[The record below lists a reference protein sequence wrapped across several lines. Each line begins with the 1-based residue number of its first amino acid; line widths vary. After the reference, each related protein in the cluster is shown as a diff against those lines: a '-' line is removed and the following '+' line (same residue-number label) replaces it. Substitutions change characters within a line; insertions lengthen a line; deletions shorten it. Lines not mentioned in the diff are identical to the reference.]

1 MKNRN
6 TASAACGAYV
16 RQRAGGGGNNGFA
29 DGFFRQADETPVIRL
44 MNSGELEILARKLP
58 QDELAAHFSEDAGMA
73 ETVIARLF
81 PGMEGEAEK
90 AAEQFGDAFR
100 TVFAAMIY
108 GHEGGMTANTD
119 SLRLLLR
126 GLVLQ
131 LFELYDSRKTNRDT
145 ELK

>member
-1 MKNRN
+1 MLM
-6 TASAACGAYV
+6 
-16 RQRAGGGGNNGFA
+16 
-29 DGFFRQADETPVIRL
+29 DFFRQADEAPVIRL

-108 GHEGGMTANTD
+108 GHEGGMTGNTD

-131 LFELYDSRKTNRDT
+131 LFELYDSRKTNRDA